1 MNMKKRKIFLCILP
15 FIGIFQLNAQD
26 SLLLSLNDSIASG
39 HHAEYVSGTFK
50 ALYIVNMKT
59 IEAPAA
65 GSLNFEIQHR
75 FGTVNSGAYNLF
87 GLDFATFR
95 IGLDYGISDRLSVGL
110 GRSTNLKTFDG
121 YVKYKLFRQTD
132 NSTKMPVSVS
142 LLGTSDYYSQHFN
155 IGKEDSILKNEYR
168 FNYTAQILIAR
179 KFSSQFSME
188 ITPTFIHYNLVDSNN
203 DHNKVFA
210 LCTGARMKISK
221 RMAITAEYD
230 YLFPNQLN
238 SQLNPGGPPRTNSLS
253 FGWDI
258 ETGGHVFQLVFTNS
272 ESMVESQYIGQTSGT
287 WSKGYIYFGF
297 NISRNFNLKP
307 HDKAKIAG

>member
-1 MNMKKRKIFLCILP
+1 MKAGKLYLIIFFATFCTK
-15 FIGIFQLNAQD
+15 GMAQD
-26 SLLLSLNDSIASG
+26 SLLRSISDSLSINQKSG
-39 HHAEYVSGTFK
+39 YVTGTFK

-95 IGLDYGISDRLSVGL
+95 LGFDYGISDRVSVGI

-121 YVKYKLFRQTD
+121 YIKYKLIRQTD
-132 NSTKMPVSVS
+132 NSKDMPVSVS
-142 LLGTSDYYSQHFN
+142 LLGTSDYYTQHFDN
-155 IGKEDSILKNEYR
+155 AKEDSILKNEYR
-168 FNYTAQILIAR
+168 LNYTVQVLIAR
-179 KFSSQFSME
+179 KFNSQFSME
-188 ITPTFIHYNLVDSNN
+188 LTPTFIHYNMVDSNN
-203 DHNKVFA
+203 DQNNVFA
-210 LCTGARMKISK
+210 LCAGARMKITK

-238 SQLNPGGPPRTNSLS
+238 SQLNQDGPPRTNSFSL
-253 FGWDI
+253 GWDI

-287 WSKGYIYFGF
+287 WGKGYIYFGF
-297 NISRNFNLKP
+297 NISRNFNLKA
-307 HDKAKIAG
+307 HDKPKIAG